1 MGNKSCLPLVT
12 IFDSHVVV
20 SPVNIEFG
28 ENIGVSQFIY
38 KIREERKGVG
48 ITDGVFI
55 DIMVVLARTES
66 SVFLFDKEEGGCLR

>member
-20 SPVNIEFG
+20 SPANIEFG
-28 ENIGVSQFIY
+28 EDFGISQFIY
-38 KIREERKGVG
+38 EIRDERKWVG

-55 DIMVVLARTES
+55 DITVVLARTES
-66 SVFLFDKEEGGCLR
+66 SVFLFDKEEGECLR